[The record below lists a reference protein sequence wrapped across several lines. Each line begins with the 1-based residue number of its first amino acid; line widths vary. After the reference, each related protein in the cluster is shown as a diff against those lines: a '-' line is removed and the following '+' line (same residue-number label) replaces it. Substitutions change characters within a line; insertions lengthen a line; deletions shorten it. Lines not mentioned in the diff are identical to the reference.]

1 MWRGESR
8 GGLLLLLLLL
18 GLHLLLHLPS
28 LPLGETRV
36 WRPWGAGRSG
46 APRPTAGR
54 ASGGARG
61 PEEVRAGPARN
72 RDEGV
77 GGDSWRRRR
86 PLRPRRRRTKGG
98 LCARPGP
105 KGPAEVRAARPRP
118 LVPGGAASSSSS
130 AARAPAPSC
139 PWYCLGLPRRP
150 PARRR
155 GRESRAPHAFPVP
168 GRCVFMNSINGA
180 LTAHTK
186 PFLLLGRD
194 GVGEGGPRRLERSF
208 FSPKHR
214 SFSLKAS

>member
-8 GGLLLLLLLL
+8 GGLLLLL
-18 GLHLLLHLPS
+18 HLPS
-28 LPLGETRV
+28 LPPPPGETGV
-36 WRPWGAGRSG
+36 WRPRGAGRSC

-61 PEEVRAGPARN
+61 PEEERAGPARN
-72 RDEGV
+72 RGEGV

-98 LCARPGP
+98 LCARPGL
-105 KGPAEVRAARPRP
+105 KGPAEVRAAGPRP

-139 PWYCLGLPRRP
+139 PWYCHSVSRGCRRP
-150 PARRR
+150 GA
-155 GRESRAPHAFPVP
+155 GVGESRAAHAFPAP
-168 GRCVFMNSINGA
+168 GRSVFMNSINGA

-194 GVGEGGPRRLERSF
+194 GVGEGGPRRLERSPF
-208 FSPKHR
+208 YPR
-214 SFSLKAS
+214 SQKF